1 MSLHKSI
8 FLFLLCLSFFL
19 VSSNFGY
26 AQRKKQLEK
35 ERSTIL
41 NRITNTNRILKRTQK
56 EKKTTISSLSA
67 INGQINQ
74 RKQLVQVIG
83 KELKLLDESIK
94 DNQNIVE
101 SLEKDLKELK
111 HEYGIML
118 YLAYKNNSRYE
129 KISLLLASTSINEL
143 LARLRYFQKYNLLRK
158 EQIKQIEYVKQNL
171 SSRTSQLQ
179 ENKIEKYSLLKV
191 QTKEEKE
198 LAVLK
203 DKQKQ
208 ILQTFSIKESK
219 LLSNL
224 NKEKSILREV
234 NNLISKT
241 INNSAFSESLS
252 ASEKMTSTSFAKSKG
267 RIVWPVKNGFISAH
281 FGIQPYLPEEEGKPV
296 VKIEKLGIDI
306 QTQPNEPVRSV
317 FAGNVVDVSEI
328 AGRGYLVIIQHGDY
342 FTVYSRLKSVSIKNG
357 DKISAKQ
364 PIGTAGSYKDET
376 YEIEFQIWRH
386 QEKLNPEDW
395 ISK

>member
-1 MSLHKSI
+1 
-8 FLFLLCLSFFL
+8 
-19 VSSNFGY
+19 
-26 AQRKKQLEK
+26 
-35 ERSTIL
+35 
-41 NRITNTNRILKRTQK
+41 
-56 EKKTTISSLSA
+56 
-67 INGQINQ
+67 
-74 RKQLVQVIG
+74 
-83 KELKLLDESIK
+83 
-94 DNQNIVE
+94 
-101 SLEKDLKELK
+101 
-111 HEYGIML
+111 
-118 YLAYKNNSRYE
+118 
-129 KISLLLASTSINEL
+129 LLLASSSINEL

-179 ENKIEKYSLLKV
+179 ENKTEKYSLLKV

-198 LAVLK
+198 LATLK

-208 ILQTFSIKESK
+208 ILQTFNVKESK
-219 LLSNL
+219 LLSDL

-252 ASEKMTSTSFAKSKG
+252 SSEKMTSTSFAKSKG

-281 FGIQPYLPEEEGKPV
+281 FGIQPYLPEEEGKPLV
-296 VKIEKLGIDI
+296 QIEKLGIDI

-317 FAGNVVDVSEI
+317 FAGNVVDISEI

-386 QEKLNPEDW
+386 QEKLNPEHW